1 MIVPRADFT
10 LHHSP
15 QQNQSY
21 ESHLHWPGIGD
32 FSRIIGVSIRGF
44 TGD

>member
-21 ESHLHWPGIGD
+21 EGHLDWPGIDD
-32 FSRIIGVSIRGF
+32 FSRTTSVSIRGF
-44 TGD
+44 TRD